1 MSDMSSS
8 IVMVS
13 ARWTCDLKVTASRS
27 RSLHRP
33 ICRPFMASHLISHF
47 REVLAKH
54 IPVSKRNSSRH
65 GRIVGRERSETERP
79 ICFRTNLNGDIWNLK
94 RNNPV
99 ISLCR
104 KLQLHKCAVRTVQ
117 FVQNC
122 TLRLTL
128 VVTSGVGSNL
138 YTRDPFSGAKRQ
150 KNVWV
155 VSPILYDKSLQ
166 RWLTFSFH
174 TILLM

>member
-1 MSDMSSS
+1 MAISSCFERTLIYRIVSYRMVPHYEIGTVKAKYVVKNGTRSSFCQHYGSEMSDMSSS

-33 ICRPFMASHLISHF
+33 ICRPFMAAHLISHF

-79 ICFRTNLNGDIWNLK
+79 ICFRTNLNGDI
-94 RNNPV
+94 
-99 ISLCR
+99 
-104 KLQLHKCAVRTVQ
+104 
-117 FVQNC
+117 
-122 TLRLTL
+122 
-128 VVTSGVGSNL
+128 
-138 YTRDPFSGAKRQ
+138 
-150 KNVWV
+150 
-155 VSPILYDKSLQ
+155 
-166 RWLTFSFH
+166 
-174 TILLM
+174 